1 MKSTTNIEKYA
12 DKYANRTGS
21 WDFAPAYNSVYK
33 DDYLIRNF
41 TLAEIKE
48 LRRTQR
54 YADRNHDMD
63 DLF

>member
-12 DKYANRTGS
+12 EKYANRTGS
-21 WDFAPAYNSVYK
+21 WNFRPTYSSNYK

-48 LRRTQR
+48 LRRT
-54 YADRNHDMD
+54 
-63 DLF
+63 